1 MADSDGKA
9 TGEAEQN
16 GSQETAAPDER
27 AAPPDDADQIAL
39 SKSEEQGLFQRTGDI
54 YNTHIGR
61 VYTDLLSVGGQD
73 DATPPDSEVIDD
85 DIVRTHLR
93 HFCEPAR
100 YRQAAS
106 QLGES
111 RLVVLAG
118 PDRTGRRCGAI
129 ALLTRDCPAGDMP
142 QSAIIGLAPES
153 TLPALV
159 KYAFEPGGRYLL
171 AGFHPDGT
179 RDDQLQFRLRQLATR
194 LATTGAT
201 LVITSNAAAPA
212 FGSFAVP
219 WEPVDCGAVLDAYL
233 ERRPDQY
240 PTDTAAVLRQIAC
253 RRRPEEMER
262 FLDVLERHG
271 PEGVQQQFE
280 RDAADE
286 VIEWINAAQKLPDLL
301 PVVTAALLPGAP
313 EPEHERHMAD
323 LHDAIN
329 EHAHRD
335 PATRRHV
342 VTLDASRANRPW
354 WLDREPHPKRDLWVV
369 SLRGRVGSRLVL
381 STLDRRYGRELWAPI
396 RTWLRQC
403 PGNRLDFDSERALGR
418 GMAALL
424 AVDRRLVHEVLDDWA
439 AGPMPDRFAAAATVS
454 ALCTEDGTAPR
465 ALRTAIAWSTSREQR
480 ITAVLAFG
488 QELSVRYPVEA
499 LSRLWHLTL
508 RDQRVALYAR
518 MQLALCARNASR
530 DPGRLRLAVSVL
542 FRQLEHLLAE
552 YADDPQRRL
561 RGART
566 VAQALGYRPNKQI
579 PPLTL
584 RIVRLG
590 SDPPARLGQ
599 MWAEVLRCWDLR
611 ADALDELRDT
621 SEWLADDGE
630 SAAFVPLTEA
640 IRANVS
646 RAEWE
651 WLCRDGGIPAWTAPR
666 TAEVVA

>member
-1 MADSDGKA
+1 
-9 TGEAEQN
+9 
-16 GSQETAAPDER
+16 
-27 AAPPDDADQIAL
+27 
-39 SKSEEQGLFQRTGDI
+39 
-54 YNTHIGR
+54 
-61 VYTDLLSVGGQD
+61 
-73 DATPPDSEVIDD
+73 
-85 DIVRTHLR
+85 
-93 HFCEPAR
+93 
-100 YRQAAS
+100 
-106 QLGES
+106 
-111 RLVVLAG
+111 
-118 PDRTGRRCGAI
+118 
-129 ALLTRDCPAGDMP
+129 
-142 QSAIIGLAPES
+142 
-153 TLPALV
+153 
-159 KYAFEPGGRYLL
+159 
-171 AGFHPDGT
+171 
-179 RDDQLQFRLRQLATR
+179 
-194 LATTGAT
+194 
-201 LVITSNAAAPA
+201 
-212 FGSFAVP
+212 
-219 WEPVDCGAVLDAYL
+219 
-233 ERRPDQY
+233 
-240 PTDTAAVLRQIAC
+240 
-253 RRRPEEMER
+253 
-262 FLDVLERHG
+262 
-271 PEGVQQQFE
+271 
-280 RDAADE
+280 
-286 VIEWINAAQKLPDLL
+286 
-301 PVVTAALLPGAP
+301 
-313 EPEHERHMAD
+313 
-323 LHDAIN
+323 
-329 EHAHRD
+329 
-335 PATRRHV
+335 
-342 VTLDASRANRPW
+342 
-354 WLDREPHPKRDLWVV
+354 VV
-369 SLRGRVGSRLVL
+369 SLRGRVGSRLIL
-381 STLDRRYGRELWAPI
+381 SALDRRYGSELWTPI
-396 RTWLRQC
+396 RTWLRRC
-403 PGNRLDFDSERALGR
+403 PGKGLDFDSERALGR

-465 ALRTAIAWSTSREQR
+465 ALRTAIAWSTSRERR

-590 SDPPARLGQ
+590 SDPSARLGR

-621 SEWLADDGE
+621 SEWLADDRE

-646 RAEWE
+646 PPEWE
-651 WLCRDGGIPAWTAPR
+651 WLCRDGGIPAWTAPT